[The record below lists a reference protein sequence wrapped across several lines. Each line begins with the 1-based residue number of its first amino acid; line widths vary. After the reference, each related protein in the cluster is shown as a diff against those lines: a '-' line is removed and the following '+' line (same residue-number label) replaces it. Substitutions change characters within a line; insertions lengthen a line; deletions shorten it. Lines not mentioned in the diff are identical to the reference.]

1 MSIESKVK
9 KKKKINTKSTRIALR
24 KQILKG
30 ALTKNLSQKWE
41 RFLKGEY
48 DFGDFSIWS
57 CSILSGGQNRRSEG
71 RIEPDDGYYDFEP
84 DGGYDV
90 EEEEEHAGGDDAEEH
105 DVEK

>member
-9 KKKKINTKSTRIALR
+9 NNKKNQHKKHKNRTQEANLE
-24 KQILKG
+24 G
-30 ALTKNLSQKWE
+30 FLTKNLSQKWE

-90 EEEEEHAGGDDAEEH
+90 EEEEHAGGTMQ
-105 DVEK
+105 KNTM